1 MIRAALE
8 ALQQIEDKQR
18 PLSLTPNE
26 PTTGGGVAV
35 TTPVLPEAVTSAL
48 TAWISRQN
56 SSASAT
62 ATPLMSPPPS
72 TPLETSLEYQPCR
85 PISASDLITALSSLI
100 PTATVSMATN
110 SLSPLTSSQEIL
122 SAAASDVAVKGG
134 EGEEGEGG
142 GTKQNVRELSNPCTV
157 PSTTPQV
164 CYKCTPIL

>member
-1 MIRAALE
+1 MIQSALE

-26 PTTGGGVAV
+26 TTTTGVAT
-35 TTPVLPEAVTSAL
+35 TTPVLSEAVTSAL

-56 SSASAT
+56 SSSASAT
-62 ATPLMSPPPS
+62 VTPLVSPPPS

-85 PISASDLITALSSLI
+85 PICASDLIAALSSLI
-100 PTATVSMATN
+100 PTATVSVAMN

-122 SAAASDVAVKGG
+122 SSSSEVGGVAGVRGG

-142 GTKQNVRELSNPCTV
+142 GGRQSSRELSNSYTV

-164 CYKCTPIL
+164 HT